1 MIGPVSASPASPAP
15 GLLRAAAAG
24 HDAAAPA
31 GSAPASS
38 LVADDVA
45 VLLLADV
52 AAASRLWGWSRIV
65 LGAWPLRRVPGLR
78 LAKALGSGHEGGF
91 GLRPSASRQGL
102 FALFGS
108 EVDADAFVQTSPIP
122 RAYAERSCEFM
133 CLKLRATSSRGA
145 WGGATMTA
153 TAKAPNCG
161 PVAALTRASIRPSRA
176 RAFWAHSP
184 ASERALQDA
193 PGCLL
198 AVGLGEA
205 PILRQAT
212 FSLWESQS
220 AMDAYARSGPH
231 LQAIRAAGAG
241 GWFSESMFVRFVP
254 LEVRGCWRGRR
265 YG

>member
-1 MIGPVSASPASPAP
+1 
-15 GLLRAAAAG
+15 
-24 HDAAAPA
+24 
-31 GSAPASS
+31 

-52 AAASRLWGWSRIV
+52 APASRMWGWSRIA
-65 LGAWPLRRVPGLR
+65 LGAWPLRRLPGLR
-78 LAKALGSGHEGGF
+78 LAKALGSGHDGGF
-91 GLRPSASRQGL
+91 GLRPSVSRQGL

-108 EVDADAFVQTSPIP
+108 EAEADAFLHASPFP
-122 RAYAERSCEFM
+122 KAYAVRSREFLS
-133 CLKLRATSSRGA
+133 LKLRATSSRGA
-145 WGGATMTA
+145 WGGAGMTA
-153 TAKAPNCG
+153 TAPAPAGCG
-161 PVAALTRASIRPSRA
+161 PVAALTRASIRPGRA
-176 RAFWAHSP
+176 RDFWAHSP
-184 ASERALQDA
+184 ASERALQTA

-212 FSLWESQS
+212 FSLWESQA

-231 LQAIRAAGAG
+231 LQAIRAASAG

-254 LEVRGCWRGRR
+254 LEVRGCWRGRH

>member
-1 MIGPVSASPASPAP
+1 MIGPVSASPAA
-15 GLLRAAAAG
+15 GLLRAAAADARQAVPG
-24 HDAAAPA
+24 AAATTTCLA
-31 GSAPASS
+31 
-38 LVADDVA
+38 VDDVA

-65 LGAWPLRRVPGLR
+65 LGARPLRNVPGLR
-78 LAKALGSGHEGGF
+78 LAKALGSGHDGGF

-102 FALFGS
+102 FAVFGS
-108 EVDADAFVQTSPIP
+108 QADADAFIQTSPIP
-122 RAYAERSCEFM
+122 KAYAARSREFLS
-133 CLKLRATSSRGA
+133 LKLRATSSRGT
-145 WGGATMTA
+145 WGGAEMAA
-153 TAKAPNCG
+153 TASAPTSG

-176 RAFWAHSP
+176 RDFWAHSP

-212 FSLWESQS
+212 FSLWESQA
-220 AMDAYARSGPH
+220 AMDAYARGGAH
-231 LQAIRAAGAG
+231 LQAIRAATAG

-254 LEVRGCWRGRR
+254 LQLQGRWRGRS